1 MEGESKTEIVDN
13 ETKLTKDNERLQR
26 SEIDG
31 DKLENPDH
39 GNGMSMVQN
48 DDSSSSTRVPS
59 KEVVT
64 SISQDENL
72 QEETPNWE
80 GLKSRIIA
88 MNNCFS
94 FVCLY
99 TEYGE

>member
-13 ETKLTKDNERLQR
+13 ETKLTKENERLQR
-26 SEIDG
+26 SEKDD
-31 DKLENPDH
+31 DKLEIPDH
-39 GNGMSMVQN
+39 GNGMSMVPN

-59 KEVVT
+59 KEVLT

-88 MNNCFS
+88 MNNCIS

>member
-31 DKLENPDH
+31 DKLEIPDH
-39 GNGMSMVQN
+39 GNGISMVPN

-59 KEVVT
+59 KEVLT

-88 MNNCFS
+88 MNKCIS

-99 TEYGE
+99 IEYGE

>member
-1 MEGESKTEIVDN
+1 MEVESKTEIVDN

-26 SEIDG
+26 SEIDD
-31 DKLENPDH
+31 DKLEIPDH
-39 GNGMSMVQN
+39 GNGMSMVPN

-59 KEVVT
+59 KEVLT

-88 MNNCFS
+88 MNNCIS